1 MLNTVNIVISVD
13 NVITNI
19 IAFKDDEKGNE
30 LANKTVSNILL
41 CVEPELTDEE
51 LESVLDDGYYENIN
65 GYSLTIV
72 HSCGKFIF

>member
-51 LESVLDDGYYENIN
+51 LESVLDDGYYENID
-65 GYSLTIV
+65 GYSLAIV
-72 HSCGKFIF
+72 HSCGK